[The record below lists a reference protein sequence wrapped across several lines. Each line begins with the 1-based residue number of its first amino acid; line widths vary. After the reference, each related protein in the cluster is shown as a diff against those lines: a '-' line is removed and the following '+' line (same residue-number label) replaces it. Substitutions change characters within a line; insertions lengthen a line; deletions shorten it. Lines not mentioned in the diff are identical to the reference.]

1 MTFGAMRRLSPH
13 IPMNLFFLDLAPH
26 VSLAQGREAVAR
38 IAGRAHVG
46 LLPVSLASG
55 LDDLRP
61 VRRLPLVLA
70 GLLALAAAAALGHA
84 LITSIRRRRRDLSI
98 LKTLGFLRRQVSAT
112 VAWQATTVAMIA
124 LVVGIP
130 IGIAAGR
137 WAWTLFARQ
146 LGVAAEPVAGWWAV
160 LLAIPATGVV
170 ANVVAAIPGR
180 AAARMQPAAA
190 LRSE

>member
-1 MTFGAMRRLSPH
+1 
-13 IPMNLFFLDLAPH
+13 
-26 VSLAQGREAVAR
+26 
-38 IAGRAHVG
+38 
-46 LLPVSLASG
+46 
-55 LDDLRP
+55 
-61 VRRLPLVLA
+61 
-70 GLLALAAAAALGHA
+70 LALAAAAALGHA

-112 VAWQATTVAMIA
+112 VAWQATTVATIA

-146 LGVAAEPVAGWWAV
+146 LGVAAKPVAGWWAV
-160 LLAIPATGVV
+160 LLAIPATWLV